1 MSMNPSKGN
10 MLSRA
15 IPKTGENLPVIG
27 IGTWQTFDIGDEPRA
42 LDNLLNVL
50 RLFLDGGGRVID
62 SSPMYGRAEAVAGE
76 LLARMN
82 RRDRAFLATKVWTS
96 GRTAGAAQMRRSAEL
111 MKSPVIDLMQIH
123 NLVDWRTHL
132 STLRD
137 MKEAGQVRYIG
148 ITHYTTSAF
157 GDLAAIME
165 REDIDFVQ
173 LPYSIDVRDAE
184 ERLLPLAA
192 DRGIAVLANR
202 PVSGGG
208 VFGRVRGKSLPAWAA
223 ELGCASWAQFLLKYV
238 VSHQAVT
245 CAIPATADPAH
256 LLDDLGA
263 GHDPMPD
270 AAGRRRMAA
279 FWDEI

>member
-1 MSMNPSKGN
+1 MNPSKGN

-15 IPKTGENLPVIG
+15 IPKIGENLPVIG

-137 MKEAGQVRYIG
+137 IKEAGQVRYIG

>member
-1 MSMNPSKGN
+1 MNPSKGN

-15 IPKTGENLPVIG
+15 IPKIGENLPVIG
-27 IGTWQTFDIGDEPRA
+27 IRTWQTFDIGDEPRA

-137 MKEAGQVRYIG
+137 IKEAGQVRYIG
-148 ITHYTTSAF
+148 ITHYPTSAF
-157 GDLAAIME
+157 GDLAALLE
-165 REDIDFVQ
+165 RADIDFVQ
-173 LPYSIDVRDAE
+173 LP
-184 ERLLPLAA
+184 
-192 DRGIAVLANR
+192 
-202 PVSGGG
+202 
-208 VFGRVRGKSLPAWAA
+208 
-223 ELGCASWAQFLLKYV
+223 
-238 VSHQAVT
+238 
-245 CAIPATADPAH
+245 
-256 LLDDLGA
+256 
-263 GHDPMPD
+263 
-270 AAGRRRMAA
+270 
-279 FWDEI
+279 

>member
-1 MSMNPSKGN
+1 MNPSKGN

-137 MKEAGQVRYIG
+137 IKEAGQVRYIG